1 MTTPGQQQQGHP
13 PFTPAGPATVPRMT
27 TPGQQ
32 QLTHAGPATNPLIPL
47 PSHQQHAHVRHT
59 ADAGSPAPGHQQ
71 PARPGPPVGTRTHTP
86 SHQQRPQGM
95 HAAVNPGPHMQ
106 GHNQQQLWPSQPQPA
121 HHPYPQAPYHQ
132 QPQPQ
137 PPPAQDLT
145 PTLQAITATLGQVC
159 DRLTS
164 LEQSRIPPPSA
175 NPSAMPSAGTA
186 TEAILA
192 DEVRRRLAYLQESS
206 TSSDSDDGIRAHHNK
221 RGKSRKKRSGRG
233 RTTEDFVVRD
243 MPWPHHGVYKGPERR
258 AATFD
263 TLSVQEF
270 VFGYIGNIDAAPDGD
285 KAPMLQH
292 LRELMHD
299 AMYHPWASVRNYHG
313 VVLGQMEQV
322 VLTWTDRAVIQDLR
336 AQYARTQSAPAQGQ
350 AHSVK
355 PCFAYQRGQCDLPGD
370 HPNAQG
376 DKLHHCCSYCW
387 RLKGK
392 AFPHSEKDCRSK
404 VKQVPKKRLNPQ
416 PPPTTVIA
424 YALSPPAT
432 RSATPM
438 RPIMTQDTMPR
449 EPNTACSPIQAPTV
463 PSHPHPVCYDYV
475 VDDSDSDSTD
485 LEELQFY
492 DACPPSN
499 DRYSVTPSGR
509 SLAALNS
516 KCTDY
521 PTLIDSCDMA
531 APNSTEV
538 DNDTNNIFG
547 IYSTVLASGIP
558 NYRGARIP
566 LSHKLNIVAWRQYY
580 PNNPVLVDF
589 LEFGFPLS
597 YCLPYMPTPAFSNHS
612 SAVHFPR
619 DVDAYIKTELDHNAI
634 QGPFLQPPFT
644 PTFQTN
650 ALMTRP
656 KPASD
661 TRRVILDLSFPDQ
674 LSVNAGIPRD
684 SYLSEYCKLSLPTP
698 LDLRRE
704 ILRHGKGCYLWSFD
718 LSRGYRQLRTCP
730 LDWPLLGIRW
740 KGQYY
745 FDTAVPFG
753 VRWGAMYMQ
762 STSAA
767 VTDILQRDD
776 IKSLAYIDDIAG
788 VNTSHEDA
796 QRCFNRARAL
806 LA

>member
-1 MTTPGQQQQGHP
+1 MVRIYKRYCKTCNSTHTKPTGRNCTRMQHQHDFVPPTMTTTTTADSVAWSTATTTTVTATMDGLRASSQVAASPGTRMPSPQQLSHVRPLGPGPRPQTPGHVGGPAVDHRPRTPGHQQSHHTGPPADIRAYTPGHPPLPPAGPAAVPRMTTPGHQQQGHP

-32 QLTHAGPATNPLIPL
+32 QLTHAGPATNPRIPL
-47 PSHQQHAHVRHT
+47 PSHQQQAHVRHA
-59 ADAGSPAPGHQQ
+59 ADAGLPAPVHQQ

-86 SHQQRPQGM
+86 GHQQRPQGM

-106 GHNQQQLWPSQPQPA
+106 GHNQQQLWPSQRQQA

-164 LEQSRIPPPSA
+164 LEQSQIPPPPA

-270 VFGYIGNIDAAPDGD
+270 VFGYIGNIDTAPDGD

-313 VVLGQMEQV
+313 VVLGQMEQA
-322 VLTWTDRAVIQDLR
+322 VLTWKDRAVIQDLR

-355 PCFAYQRGQCDLPGD
+355 PCFAYQRGQCDSPGD
-370 HPNAQG
+370 HPNAHG
-376 DKLHHCCSYCW
+376 DKLHHCCAHCW

-404 VKQVPKKRLNPQ
+404 VKQVPK
-416 PPPTTVIA
+416 
-424 YALSPPAT
+424 
-432 RSATPM
+432 
-438 RPIMTQDTMPR
+438 
-449 EPNTACSPIQAPTV
+449 
-463 PSHPHPVCYDYV
+463 
-475 VDDSDSDSTD
+475 
-485 LEELQFY
+485 
-492 DACPPSN
+492 N
-499 DRYSVTPSGR
+499 D
-509 SLAALNS
+509 
-516 KCTDY
+516 
-521 PTLIDSCDMA
+521 
-531 APNSTEV
+531 
-538 DNDTNNIFG
+538 
-547 IYSTVLASGIP
+547 
-558 NYRGARIP
+558 
-566 LSHKLNIVAWRQYY
+566 
-580 PNNPVLVDF
+580 
-589 LEFGFPLS
+589 
-597 YCLPYMPTPAFSNHS
+597 
-612 SAVHFPR
+612 
-619 DVDAYIKTELDHNAI
+619 
-634 QGPFLQPPFT
+634 
-644 PTFQTN
+644 
-650 ALMTRP
+650 
-656 KPASD
+656 
-661 TRRVILDLSFPDQ
+661 
-674 LSVNAGIPRD
+674 
-684 SYLSEYCKLSLPTP
+684 
-698 LDLRRE
+698 
-704 ILRHGKGCYLWSFD
+704 
-718 LSRGYRQLRTCP
+718 
-730 LDWPLLGIRW
+730 
-740 KGQYY
+740 
-745 FDTAVPFG
+745 
-753 VRWGAMYMQ
+753 
-762 STSAA
+762 
-767 VTDILQRDD
+767 
-776 IKSLAYIDDIAG
+776 
-788 VNTSHEDA
+788 
-796 QRCFNRARAL
+796 
-806 LA
+806 